1 MFVRVLSKM
10 SGENSYK
17 DYMKKNRNA
26 LLAILMLPVLGMVI
40 AIPLIIWKAPN
51 NMMVALGVIV
61 VLIVQ
66 YTLLVR
72 WISKRIDQLT
82 ES

>member
-1 MFVRVLSKM
+1 M

-26 LLAILMLPVLGMVI
+26 LLAILMLPVLGMAI

>member
-1 MFVRVLSKM
+1 M
-10 SGENSYK
+10 SGDSNYR
-17 DYMKKNRNA
+17 DYMKKNRNV
-26 LLAILMLPVLGMVI
+26 LLGILMIPVFGMVI
-40 AIPLIIWKAPN
+40 AIPLIIWKAPKT
-51 NMMVALGVIV
+51 MMVALGVIA

>member
-1 MFVRVLSKM
+1 M
-10 SGENSYK
+10 SGDSSYK
-17 DYMKKNRNA
+17 DYMKKNRNT

-40 AIPLIIWKAPN
+40 AVPLIIWKAPKT
-51 NMMVALGVIV
+51 MMVALGVIV
-61 VLIVQ
+61 ILIIQ
-66 YTLLVR
+66 YSLLVR

>member
-1 MFVRVLSKM
+1 M
-10 SGENSYK
+10 SGDSSYR
-17 DYMKKNRNA
+17 DYMKKNRNVF
-26 LLAILMLPVLGMVI
+26 LGVLMIPVLGMVI
-40 AIPLIIWKAPN
+40 AIPLIIWKAPKT
-51 NMMVALGVIV
+51 MMVALGVIA

>member
-1 MFVRVLSKM
+1 M
-10 SGENSYK
+10 SEDSSYK
-17 DYMKKNRNA
+17 DFMKKNRNT
-26 LLAILMLPVLGMVI
+26 LLVIMMIPVLGMVI
-40 AIPLIIWKAPN
+40 AIPLIIWKAPKT
-51 NMMVALGVIV
+51 MMVALGVIGI
-61 VLIVQ
+61 LIVQ

>member
-1 MFVRVLSKM
+1 M
-10 SGENSYK
+10 SGDSSYK
-17 DYMKKNRNA
+17 DYMKKNRNV
-26 LLAILMLPVLGMVI
+26 LLAILMLPVLGMAI
-40 AIPLIIWKAPN
+40 AVPLIVWKAPKT
-51 NMMVALGVIV
+51 MMVVLGVIG

-72 WISKRIDQLT
+72 WISKRIDQMT

>member
-1 MFVRVLSKM
+1 M
-10 SGENSYK
+10 SGDSSYK
-17 DYMKKNRNA
+17 DYMKKNRNTM
-26 LLAILMLPVLGMVI
+26 LAILMLPVLGMVI
-40 AIPLIIWKAPN
+40 AIPLIIWKAPKT
-51 NMMVALGVIV
+51 MMVALGVIV
-61 VLIVQ
+61 VLIAQ

>member
-1 MFVRVLSKM
+1 MSKM
-10 SGENSYK
+10 SGDSNYR
-17 DYMKKNRNA
+17 DYMKKNRNVF
-26 LLAILMLPVLGMVI
+26 LGVLMIPVLGMVI
-40 AIPLIIWKAPN
+40 AIPLIIWKAPKT
-51 NMMVALGVIV
+51 MMVALGVIA

>member
-1 MFVRVLSKM
+1 M
-10 SGENSYK
+10 SGDSSYK
-17 DYMKKNRNA
+17 DYMKKNRNT

-40 AIPLIIWKAPN
+40 AIPLIIWKAPKT
-51 NMMVALGVIV
+51 MMVALGVIV
-61 VLIVQ
+61 ILIIQ
-66 YTLLVR
+66 YSLLVR

>member
-1 MFVRVLSKM
+1 M
-10 SGENSYK
+10 SVDSSYK

-26 LLAILMLPVLGMVI
+26 FLAILMIPVLGMVV
-40 AIPLIIWKAPN
+40 AIPLIIWKAPST
-51 NMMVALGVIV
+51 MMVALGVIF

-66 YTLLVR
+66 YSLLVR
-72 WISKRIDQLT
+72 WISKRIDQMT

>member
-1 MFVRVLSKM
+1 M
-10 SGENSYK
+10 SVDSSYK
-17 DYMKKNRNA
+17 DYMKKNRNV
-26 LLAILMLPVLGMVI
+26 LLGVLMIPVLGMVI
-40 AIPLIIWKAPN
+40 AIPLIIWKAPKT
-51 NMMVALGVIV
+51 MMVALGVIA

>member
-1 MFVRVLSKM
+1 M
-10 SGENSYK
+10 SVDSSYK
-17 DYMKKNRNA
+17 DYMKKNRNV
-26 LLAILMLPVLGMVI
+26 LLAIMMLPVFGMVI

-51 NMMVALGVIV
+51 TMMVALGVIV

-66 YTLLVR
+66 YSLLVR

>member
-1 MFVRVLSKM
+1 M
-10 SGENSYK
+10 SGDSSFK

-26 LLAILMLPVLGMVI
+26 MLAILLIPVLGMVI
-40 AIPLIIWKAPN
+40 AIPLIIWKAPKT
-51 NMMVALGVIV
+51 MMVALGVIG

-82 ES
+82 EP

>member
-1 MFVRVLSKM
+1 MM
-10 SGENSYK
+10 SGDSSFK

-26 LLAILMLPVLGMVI
+26 MLAILLIPVLGMVI
-40 AIPLIIWKAPN
+40 AIPLIIWKAPKT
-51 NMMVALGVIV
+51 MMVALGVIG

-82 ES
+82 EP

>member
-1 MFVRVLSKM
+1 M
-10 SGENSYK
+10 SGDSNYR
-17 DYMKKNRNA
+17 DYMKKNRNV
-26 LLAILMLPVLGMVI
+26 LLGILMIPVLGMVI
-40 AIPLIIWKAPN
+40 AIPLIIWKAPKT
-51 NMMVALGVIV
+51 MMVALGVIA

>member
-1 MFVRVLSKM
+1 LSKM
-10 SGENSYK
+10 SVDSSYK

-26 LLAILMLPVLGMVI
+26 FLAILMIPVLGMVV
-40 AIPLIIWKAPN
+40 AIPLIIWKAPST
-51 NMMVALGVIV
+51 MMVALGVIF

-66 YTLLVR
+66 YSLLVR
-72 WISKRIDQLT
+72 WISKRIDQMT

>member
-1 MFVRVLSKM
+1 M
-10 SGENSYK
+10 SVDSSYK

-26 LLAILMLPVLGMVI
+26 FLAILMIPVLGMVV
-40 AIPLIIWKAPN
+40 AIPLIIWKAPKT
-51 NMMVALGVIV
+51 MMVALGVIF

-66 YTLLVR
+66 YSLLVR
-72 WISKRIDQLT
+72 WISKRIDQMT